1 MGLQTPR
8 AAPSQNT
15 AQLEAQ
21 QLAFLESYDAHSPIA
36 VAIQHSGVYATS
48 IQLESVQHRP
58 GAGVT
63 GIYRVATA
71 RPVMPS
77 AWSAG
82 VYTQTSDHVDELYV
96 GMTTEPVP
104 QDAHGVV
111 FSHSPYGPLAV
122 WQHPLDP
129 ALPGLRL
136 ATDPSSVSEHWGF
149 GRTLTALETISYRPL
164 RRAVIAADFDDGTRL
179 YLKVLRSGRAADLDA
194 RHRMLLGAGI
204 PAPRPLREPV
214 ADVVALAEGT
224 GISLA
229 EHFLADGGIHLAP
242 EQFTALLDRMPAEV
256 MALPARDA
264 WTDRLPAYAAAAV
277 SALPHCAE
285 RIRTLE
291 SVILEGLPHTDRGPA
306 VPTHGDFYEANLL
319 MDGSTV
325 SCLLDVDSLGPG
337 HRVDDLACFLG
348 HLAVLPAVDARYV
361 HAPAAFDR
369 FARAFT
375 QTVDPAALQLRA
387 ASVTLSLV
395 AGARDTR
402 RTGWE
407 AQAEHRLT
415 CAEALLGL
423 TAPSPALPQW
433 PAGIP
438 PRAL

>member
-15 AQLEAQ
+15 SQLEAQ

-77 AWSAG
+77 TWSAG

-104 QDAHGVV
+104 QDAQGMV

-136 ATDPSSVSEHWGF
+136 ATDPASVTEHWGF
-149 GRTLTALETISYRPL
+149 GRTLVALETISYRPL
-164 RRAVIAADFDDGTRL
+164 RRAVIAADFDDGSRL
-179 YLKVLRSGRAADLDA
+179 FLKVLRSGRAADLDA

-204 PAPRPLREPV
+204 PAPQPTREPV
-214 ADVVALAEGT
+214 SDVVALAEGP
-224 GISLA
+224 GVSLA
-229 EHFLADGGIHLAP
+229 EHFLADGAVHLAP
-242 EQFTALLDRMPAEV
+242 EQFIGLLDQMPAEV
-256 MALPARDA
+256 MTLPARDA
-264 WTDRLPAYAAAAV
+264 WTDRLPAYASAAA
-277 SALPHCAE
+277 SALPHCTD
-285 RIRTLE
+285 RIRAVEAT
-291 SVILEGLPHTDRGPA
+291 ILNGLPQTDRGPA

-319 MDGSTV
+319 MNGSSI

-348 HLAVLPAVDARYV
+348 HLAVLPAVDSRYV

-369 FARAFT
+369 FARVFA

-387 ASVTLSLV
+387 AAVSLSLV
-395 AGARDTR
+395 AGARDSR
-402 RTGWE
+402 RSGWE
-407 AQAEHRLT
+407 IQAEHRLT

-423 TAPSPALPQW
+423 TAPAPALPRW
-433 PAGIP
+433 PSDIQP
-438 PRAL
+438 HAL

>member
-15 AQLEAQ
+15 SQLEAQ

-77 AWSAG
+77 TWSAG

-104 QDAHGVV
+104 QDAQGVV

-136 ATDPSSVSEHWGF
+136 ATDPASVTEHWGF
-149 GRTLTALETISYRPL
+149 GRTLVALETISYRPL
-164 RRAVIAADFDDGTRL
+164 RRAVIAADFDDGSRL
-179 YLKVLRSGRAADLDA
+179 YLKVLRSGRASDLDA

-204 PAPRPLREPV
+204 PAPQPKREPV
-214 ADVVALAEGT
+214 SDVVALAEGP
-224 GISLA
+224 GVSLA
-229 EHFLADGGIHLAP
+229 EHFLADGAVHLAP
-242 EQFTALLDRMPAEV
+242 EQFIGLLDQMPAEV
-256 MALPARDA
+256 MTLPARDA
-264 WTDRLPAYAAAAV
+264 WTDRLPAYASAAA
-277 SALPHCAE
+277 SALPYCTD
-285 RIRTLE
+285 RIRAVEAT
-291 SVILEGLPHTDRGPA
+291 ILNGLPQTDRGPA

-319 MDGSTV
+319 MNGSAI

-348 HLAVLPAVDARYV
+348 HLAVLPAVDSRYV

-369 FARAFT
+369 FARVFA

-387 ASVTLSLV
+387 AAVSLSLV
-395 AGARDTR
+395 AGARDSR
-402 RTGWE
+402 RSGWE
-407 AQAEHRLT
+407 IQAEHRLT

-423 TAPSPALPQW
+423 TAPAPALPRW
-433 PAGIP
+433 PSDIQP
-438 PRAL
+438 HAL